1 VSDAL
6 TVRFWYMRRMG
17 PLTAAHRTRKN
28 SPPISDTSV
37 AVTTSCEVTTTS
49 LMGGGGGGGAPAEGE
64 GAAMG
69 WRCATAY
76 HNSRSPDHRPL
87 AGPGFELRHKLTPG
101 RANKI
106 CHLRVARDLWCC

>member
-1 VSDAL
+1 MSDAL

-37 AVTTSCEVTTTS
+37 AVTTSWEVTTTS
-49 LMGGGGGGGAPAEGE
+49 LMGGGGGGGAPAKGE

-76 HNSRSPDHRPL
+76 HTLRYSRLQPHKPL
-87 AGPGFELRHKLTPG
+87 AGPGLELRHELTPG

-106 CHLRVARDLWCC
+106 CDLRVVRE